1 VGKCKNDK
9 IKKNF
14 FKDVEMA
21 HEYMKKKKIRIKN
34 DQGNATQNPKD
45 TSPHPS

>member
-21 HEYMKKKKIRIKN
+21 HEYMKKKK
-34 DQGNATQNPKD
+34 DQDQK
-45 TSPHPS
+45 